1 MHMNVNNNESAPA
14 GFLISM
20 LIIISFMMIMMSV
33 LAGLIM
39 NIDILS
45 EILPRGFLDSIKI

>member
-1 MHMNVNNNESAPA
+1 MHMNVHNNESAPA

-20 LIIISFMMIMMSV
+20 LVIISFMMIMMSV
-33 LAGLIM
+33 LAGMIM

>member
-1 MHMNVNNNESAPA
+1 MNVHNNESAPA

-33 LAGLIM
+33 LAGMIM